1 MLENDLQK
9 IGLTEKEAKVYLAS
23 LELGETSVQKIAQ
36 KSKVNRAT
44 TYVVLEQLM
53 EKGIVSSIEKGKKR
67 FFVATGPYALK
78 HVIRDQA
85 EVINEKKNKLETL
98 FPRLKR
104 VHNALP
110 NRAVVRYYEG
120 KEALQSIREL
130 FLQSKSKQLHSFFSE
145 EEVLNV
151 FDQPDRERYSAR
163 RRELGVKYTAIYN
176 PAEGKEVAPKTETTE
191 VLPVNKSDYHFPC
204 DVTVFDDYV
213 SISILSG
220 LPSGILIESE
230 SIANTFR
237 SIFKLAYEAAQ
248 EQSKQEQVSK

>member
-23 LELGETSVQKIAQ
+23 LELGESSVQKISQ

-44 TYVVLEQLM
+44 TYVILEQLM
-53 EKGIVSSIEKGKKR
+53 EKGAIDSIEKGKKR
-67 FFVATGPYALK
+67 LFVASGPYALK
-78 HVIRDQA
+78 HVIRHQA
-85 EVINEKKNKLETL
+85 DEIQKKKEKLEKL
-98 FPRLKR
+98 FPKLKK

-130 FLQSKSKQLHSFFSE
+130 FLESKSKELYAFYSE

-151 FDQPDRERYSAR
+151 FDKEDRDAYSKR
-163 RRELGVKYTAIYN
+163 RRETGIHYTGIVN
-176 PAEGKEVAPKTETTE
+176 PAEDKNQNSFLDDQTD
-191 VLPVNKSDYHFPC
+191 VLFVDKKDFHFPC
-204 DVTVFDDYV
+204 DITIFDDHV

-230 SIANTFR
+230 SIAETFR
-237 SIFKLAYEAAQ
+237 SIFKLAYEAAKT
-248 EQSKQEQVSK
+248 EN